1 MKENR
6 FTEFK
11 EGLSSGFLKTVSA
24 FANFGTGKILFGI
37 KDDGS
42 IKGIQNPDKMCL
54 DIENKINDSIQPKPD
69 FSFSINRSTGVITL
83 EVKDGAFKPYLY
95 KGKAYRRSDTAT
107 VEVDQIE
114 LKRLILMGD
123 NMSFEDLPSPAQD
136 LTFES
141 FFRIIQQ
148 KLKLESLSTDVL
160 KTLGFYTKKGEFNHA
175 AALFADKNNF
185 SGIDMVRFGAS
196 ISEILDRDILTNK
209 SILEEYNQAIFFFEK
224 YYQYEKIEGMERNLI
239 ERIPIEAFRE
249 TLANAIVHRVW
260 DIPAHI
266 RIAMYPDRLEIYSP
280 GGLPSGISKEEYLK
294 GYISRL
300 RNPIIANVFFRLHLI
315 EMFGTGIKR
324 IMTCYEEYEVKP
336 IFDISENNICVT
348 LPVVDRKK
356 EVNSD
361 EMTILEI
368 LSKGIRLS
376 SSELVLKSGF
386 GKNKVVR
393 LIGSLLEKNYV
404 QKEGSGR
411 GIKYYL

>member
-11 EGLSSGFLKTVSA
+11 EDLSSGFLKTVSA

-123 NMSFEDLPSPAQD
+123 NMSFEELPSPAQD

-209 SILEEYNQAIFFFEK
+209 SILEEYNQAILFFEK
-224 YYQYEKIEGMERNLI
+224 YYQYEKIEGMERILI

-300 RNPIIANVFFRLHLI
+300 RNPIIANVFFRLQLI

-324 IMTCYEEYEVKP
+324 IIDCYEEYEVKP
-336 IFDISENNICVT
+336 IFDISENNIGVT

-361 EMTILEI
+361 EMIILEI

-411 GIKYYL
+411 GIKYYV

>member
-11 EGLSSGFLKTVSA
+11 EDLSSGFLKTVSA

-69 FSFSINRSTGVITL
+69 FSFSINRNTDVITL

-123 NMSFEDLPSPAQD
+123 NMSFEELPSPAQD

-266 RIAMYPDRLEIYSP
+266 RIAMYPDRIEIYSP

-324 IMTCYEEYEVKP
+324 IMDCYEEYDVKP

-361 EMTILEI
+361 EMIILEI

-411 GIKYYL
+411 GIKYYV

>member
-123 NMSFEDLPSPAQD
+123 NLSFEELPSPAQD

-148 KLKLESLSTDVL
+148 TLKLESLSTDVL

-266 RIAMYPDRLEIYSP
+266 RIAMYPDRIEIYSP

-324 IMTCYEEYEVKP
+324 IMDCYEEYDVKP

-348 LPVVDRKK
+348 LPVVDRKR

-361 EMTILEI
+361 EMIILEI

-411 GIKYYL
+411 GIKYHV

>member
-266 RIAMYPDRLEIYSP
+266 RIAMYPDRIEIYSP

-324 IMTCYEEYEVKP
+324 IMDCYEEYDVKP

>member
-11 EGLSSGFLKTVSA
+11 ESLSSGFLKTVSA

-123 NMSFEDLPSPAQD
+123 NMSFEELPSPAQD

-160 KTLGFYTKKGEFNHA
+160 KTLGFYTKKGGFNHA

-266 RIAMYPDRLEIYSP
+266 RIAMYPDRIEIYSP

-324 IMTCYEEYEVKP
+324 IMDCYEEYDVKP

-361 EMTILEI
+361 EMIILEI

>member
-11 EGLSSGFLKTVSA
+11 EDLSSGFLKTVSA

-69 FSFSINRSTGVITL
+69 FSFSINRKTGVITL

-123 NMSFEDLPSPAQD
+123 NMSFEELPSPTQN

-185 SGIDMVRFGAS
+185 SGIDMVRFGTS

-209 SILEEYNQAIFFFEK
+209 SILEEYNQAILFFEK
-224 YYQYEKIEGMERNLI
+224 YYQYEKIEGMERILI

-266 RIAMYPDRLEIYSP
+266 RIAMYPDRIEIYSP

-300 RNPIIANVFFRLHLI
+300 RNPIIANVFFRLQLI

-324 IMTCYEEYEVKP
+324 IMDCYEEYEVKP
-336 IFDISENNICVT
+336 IFDISENNIGVT

-361 EMTILEI
+361 EMIILEI

-411 GIKYYL
+411 GIKYYV

>member
-11 EGLSSGFLKTVSA
+11 ESLSSGFLKTVSA

-185 SGIDMVRFGAS
+185 SGIDMVRFGSS

-209 SILEEYNQAIFFFEK
+209 SILEEYNQAILFFEK

-266 RIAMYPDRLEIYSP
+266 RIAMYPDRIEIYSP

-348 LPVVDRKK
+348 LPVVDRKR

>member
-11 EGLSSGFLKTVSA
+11 ESLSSGFLKTVSA

-69 FSFSINRSTGVITL
+69 FSFSINRNTDVITL

-123 NMSFEDLPSPAQD
+123 NLSFEELPSPAQD

-148 KLKLESLSTDVL
+148 TLKLESLSTDVL

-266 RIAMYPDRLEIYSP
+266 RIAMYPDRIEIYSP

-315 EMFGTGIKR
+315 EIFGTGIKR
-324 IMTCYEEYEVKP
+324 IMTCYEEYDVKP

-361 EMTILEI
+361 EMIILEI

>member
-123 NMSFEDLPSPAQD
+123 NLSFEELPSPAQD

-148 KLKLESLSTDVL
+148 ILKLESLSTDVL

-209 SILEEYNQAIFFFEK
+209 SILEEYNQAVFFFEK
-224 YYQYEKIEGMERNLI
+224 YYQYEKIEGMERILI

-266 RIAMYPDRLEIYSP
+266 RIAMYPDKIEIYSP

-324 IMTCYEEYEVKP
+324 IMDCYEEYDVKP

-411 GIKYYL
+411 GIKYHV

>member
-11 EGLSSGFLKTVSA
+11 EDLSSGFLKTVSA

-69 FSFSINRSTGVITL
+69 FSFSINRNTDVITL

-123 NMSFEDLPSPAQD
+123 NMSFEDLPSPTQD

-224 YYQYEKIEGMERNLI
+224 YYQYEKIEGMERILI

-266 RIAMYPDRLEIYSP
+266 RIAMYPDRIEIYSP

-324 IMTCYEEYEVKP
+324 IMDCYEEYEVKP

-361 EMTILEI
+361 EMIILEI

-411 GIKYYL
+411 GIKYYV

>member
-69 FSFSINRSTGVITL
+69 FSFSINRNTDVITL

-123 NMSFEDLPSPAQD
+123 NMSFEELPSPAQD

-266 RIAMYPDRLEIYSP
+266 RIAMYPDRIEIYSP

-324 IMTCYEEYEVKP
+324 IMTCYEEYDVKP

-361 EMTILEI
+361 EMIILEI

-404 QKEGSGR
+404 QKEGHGR
-411 GIKYYL
+411 GIKYYV

>member
-11 EGLSSGFLKTVSA
+11 EDLSSGFLKTVSA

-42 IKGIQNPDKMCL
+42 IKGIQNPYKMCL
-54 DIENKINDSIQPKPD
+54 DIENKINDSIHPKPD

-114 LKRLILMGD
+114 LKRLILMGG
-123 NMSFEDLPSPAQD
+123 NLSFEELPSPAQD

-148 KLKLESLSTDVL
+148 TLKLESLSTDVL

-266 RIAMYPDRLEIYSP
+266 RIAMYPDRIEIYSP

-324 IMTCYEEYEVKP
+324 IMTCYEEYDVKP

-348 LPVVDRKK
+348 LPVVDRKR

-361 EMTILEI
+361 EMIILEI

-404 QKEGSGR
+404 QKEGNGR

>member
-11 EGLSSGFLKTVSA
+11 ESLSSGFLKTVSA

-123 NMSFEDLPSPAQD
+123 NMSFEDMPSPAQD

-209 SILEEYNQAIFFFEK
+209 SILEEYNQAILFFEK
-224 YYQYEKIEGMERNLI
+224 YYQYEKIEGMERILI

-266 RIAMYPDRLEIYSP
+266 RIAMYPDRIEIYSP

-324 IMTCYEEYEVKP
+324 IMDCYEEYEVKP

-361 EMTILEI
+361 EMIILEI

>member
-266 RIAMYPDRLEIYSP
+266 RIAMYPDRIEIYSP

-348 LPVVDRKK
+348 LPVVDRKR

>member
-11 EGLSSGFLKTVSA
+11 EDLSSGFLKTVSA

-69 FSFSINRSTGVITL
+69 FSFSINRKTGVITL

-123 NMSFEDLPSPAQD
+123 NMSFEELPSPTQN

-209 SILEEYNQAIFFFEK
+209 SILEEYNQAILFFEK
-224 YYQYEKIEGMERNLI
+224 YYQYEKIEGMERILI

-266 RIAMYPDRLEIYSP
+266 RIAMYPDRIEIYSP

-300 RNPIIANVFFRLHLI
+300 RNPIIANVFFRLQLI

-324 IMTCYEEYEVKP
+324 IMDCYEEYEVKP
-336 IFDISENNICVT
+336 IFDISENNIGVT

-361 EMTILEI
+361 EMIILEI

-411 GIKYYL
+411 GIKYYV

>member
-123 NMSFEDLPSPAQD
+123 NMSFEELPSPAQD

-209 SILEEYNQAIFFFEK
+209 SILEEYNQAISFFEK

-300 RNPIIANVFFRLHLI
+300 RNPIIANVFFRLQLI

-324 IMTCYEEYEVKP
+324 IIDCYEEYEVKP
-336 IFDISENNICVT
+336 IFDISENNIGVT

-361 EMTILEI
+361 EMIILEI

>member
-11 EGLSSGFLKTVSA
+11 ESLSSGFLKTVSA

-69 FSFSINRSTGVITL
+69 FSFSINRNTDVITL

-123 NMSFEDLPSPAQD
+123 NLSFEELPSPAQD

-148 KLKLESLSTDVL
+148 TLKLESLSTDVL

-209 SILEEYNQAIFFFEK
+209 SILKEYNQAIFFFEK

-266 RIAMYPDRLEIYSP
+266 RIAMYPDRIEIYSP

>member
-123 NMSFEDLPSPAQD
+123 NMSFEELPSPAQD

-266 RIAMYPDRLEIYSP
+266 RIAMYPDRIEIYSP

-300 RNPIIANVFFRLHLI
+300 RNPIIANVFFRLNLI

-324 IMTCYEEYEVKP
+324 IMDCYEEYDVKP

-361 EMTILEI
+361 EMIILEI

>member
-11 EGLSSGFLKTVSA
+11 EDLSSGFLKTVSA

-69 FSFSINRSTGVITL
+69 FSFSINRKTGVITL

-123 NMSFEDLPSPAQD
+123 NMSFEDLPSPTQD

-266 RIAMYPDRLEIYSP
+266 RIAMYPDRIEIYSP

-324 IMTCYEEYEVKP
+324 IMTCYEEYDVKP
-336 IFDISENNICVT
+336 IFDISENNISVT
-348 LPVVDRKK
+348 LPVVDQKK

-361 EMTILEI
+361 EMIILEI

-411 GIKYYL
+411 GIKYHV

>member
-11 EGLSSGFLKTVSA
+11 EDLSSGFLKTVSA

-42 IKGIQNPDKMCL
+42 IKGIQNPYKMCL
-54 DIENKINDSIQPKPD
+54 DIENKINDSIHPKPD

-123 NMSFEDLPSPAQD
+123 NMSFEELPSPAQD

-266 RIAMYPDRLEIYSP
+266 RIAMYPDRIEIYSP

-324 IMTCYEEYEVKP
+324 IMDCYEEYDVKP

-361 EMTILEI
+361 EMIILEI

-411 GIKYYL
+411 GIKYYV

>member
-11 EGLSSGFLKTVSA
+11 ESLSSGFLKTVSA

-69 FSFSINRSTGVITL
+69 FSFSINRNTGVITL

-123 NMSFEDLPSPAQD
+123 NMSFEELPSPAQD

-266 RIAMYPDRLEIYSP
+266 RIAMYPDRIEIYSP

-324 IMTCYEEYEVKP
+324 IMDCYEEYDVKP

-361 EMTILEI
+361 EMIILEI

-404 QKEGSGR
+404 QKEGHGR

>member
-6 FTEFK
+6 FMEFK
-11 EGLSSGFLKTVSA
+11 EDLSSGFLKTVSA

-95 KGKAYRRSDTAT
+95 KGKAYRRSDTTT

-114 LKRLILMGD
+114 LKRLILMGG
-123 NMSFEDLPSPAQD
+123 NLSFEELPSPAQD

-148 KLKLESLSTDVL
+148 TLKLESLSTDVL

-266 RIAMYPDRLEIYSP
+266 RIAMYPDRIEIYSP

-300 RNPIIANVFFRLHLI
+300 RNPIIANVFFRLNLI

-324 IMTCYEEYEVKP
+324 IMDCYEEYDVKP

-361 EMTILEI
+361 EMIILEI

>member
-107 VEVDQIE
+107 VKVDQIE

-123 NMSFEDLPSPAQD
+123 NMSFEELPSPTQN

-266 RIAMYPDRLEIYSP
+266 RIAMYPDRIEIYSP

>member
-11 EGLSSGFLKTVSA
+11 EDLSSGFLKTVSA

-69 FSFSINRSTGVITL
+69 FSFSINRNTDVITL

-123 NMSFEDLPSPAQD
+123 NMSFEELPSPAQD

-224 YYQYEKIEGMERNLI
+224 YYQYEKIEGMERILI

-266 RIAMYPDRLEIYSP
+266 RIAMYPDRIEIYSP

-324 IMTCYEEYEVKP
+324 IMDCYEEYEVKP

-361 EMTILEI
+361 EMIILEI

-411 GIKYYL
+411 GIKYYV

>member
-11 EGLSSGFLKTVSA
+11 EDLSSGFLKTVSA

-54 DIENKINDSIQPKPD
+54 DIENKINDSIHPKPD

-123 NMSFEDLPSPAQD
+123 NMSFEDLPSPTQD

-209 SILEEYNQAIFFFEK
+209 SILEEYNQAILFFEK
-224 YYQYEKIEGMERNLI
+224 YYQYEKIEGMERILI

-300 RNPIIANVFFRLHLI
+300 RNPIIANVFFRLQLI

-324 IMTCYEEYEVKP
+324 IIDCYEEYEVKP
-336 IFDISENNICVT
+336 IFDISENNIGVT

-361 EMTILEI
+361 EMIILEI

-411 GIKYYL
+411 GIKYYV

>member
-69 FSFSINRSTGVITL
+69 FSFSINRKTGVITL

-123 NMSFEDLPSPAQD
+123 NMSFEELPSPTQN

-141 FFRIIQQ
+141 YFRIIQQ

-185 SGIDMVRFGAS
+185 SGIDMVRFGTS

-209 SILEEYNQAIFFFEK
+209 SILEEYNQAILFFEK
-224 YYQYEKIEGMERNLI
+224 YYQYEKIEGMERILI

-266 RIAMYPDRLEIYSP
+266 RIAMYPDRIEIYSP

-300 RNPIIANVFFRLHLI
+300 RNPIIANVFFRLQLI

-324 IMTCYEEYEVKP
+324 IMDCYEEYEVKP
-336 IFDISENNICVT
+336 IFDISENNIGVT

-361 EMTILEI
+361 EMIILEI

>member
-11 EGLSSGFLKTVSA
+11 EDLSSGFLKTVSA

-69 FSFSINRSTGVITL
+69 FSFSINRNTDVITL

-123 NMSFEDLPSPAQD
+123 NMSFEELPSPAQD

-239 ERIPIEAFRE
+239 ERIPIE

-266 RIAMYPDRLEIYSP
+266 RIAMYPDRIEIYSP

-324 IMTCYEEYEVKP
+324 IMDCYEEYEVKP

-361 EMTILEI
+361 EMIILEI

>member
-11 EGLSSGFLKTVSA
+11 ESLSSGFLKTVSA

-123 NMSFEDLPSPAQD
+123 NLSFEELPSPAQD

-148 KLKLESLSTDVL
+148 TLKLESLSTDVL

-249 TLANAIVHRVW
+249 TLANAIVHRAW

-266 RIAMYPDRLEIYSP
+266 RIAMYPDKIEIYSP

-324 IMTCYEEYEVKP
+324 IMTCYEEYDVKP

-361 EMTILEI
+361 EMIILEI
-368 LSKGIRLS
+368 LSKGIQLS

>member
-6 FTEFK
+6 FMEFK
-11 EGLSSGFLKTVSA
+11 EDLSSGFLKTVSA

-114 LKRLILMGD
+114 LKRLILMGG
-123 NMSFEDLPSPAQD
+123 NLSFEELPSPAQD

-148 KLKLESLSTDVL
+148 TLKLESLSTDVL

-266 RIAMYPDRLEIYSP
+266 RIAMYPDRIEIYSP

-300 RNPIIANVFFRLHLI
+300 RNPIIANVFFRLNLI

-324 IMTCYEEYEVKP
+324 IMDCYEEYDVKP

-361 EMTILEI
+361 EMIILEI

>member
-123 NMSFEDLPSPAQD
+123 NMSFEELPSPAQD

-266 RIAMYPDRLEIYSP
+266 RIAMYPDRIEIYSP

-324 IMTCYEEYEVKP
+324 IMDCYEEYDVKP

-361 EMTILEI
+361 EMIILEI

-411 GIKYYL
+411 GIKYYV

>member
-123 NMSFEDLPSPAQD
+123 NMSFEELPSPAQD

-160 KTLGFYTKKGEFNHA
+160 KTLGFYTKKGGFNHA

-266 RIAMYPDRLEIYSP
+266 RIAMYPDRIEIYSP

-324 IMTCYEEYEVKP
+324 IMDCYEEYDVKP

-361 EMTILEI
+361 EMIILEI

-404 QKEGSGR
+404 QKEGHGR

>member
-42 IKGIQNPDKMCL
+42 IKGIQNPYKMCL
-54 DIENKINDSIQPKPD
+54 DIENKINDSIHPKPD

-123 NMSFEDLPSPAQD
+123 NMSFEELPSPAQD

-266 RIAMYPDRLEIYSP
+266 RIAMYPDRIEIYSP

-324 IMTCYEEYEVKP
+324 IMDCYEEYDVKP

-361 EMTILEI
+361 EMIILEI

>member
-123 NMSFEDLPSPAQD
+123 NLSFEELPSPAQD

-185 SGIDMVRFGAS
+185 SGIDMIRFGAS

-266 RIAMYPDRLEIYSP
+266 RIAMYPDRIEIYSP

-324 IMTCYEEYEVKP
+324 IMTCYEEYDVKP

-348 LPVVDRKK
+348 LPVVDRKR

-361 EMTILEI
+361 EMIILEI

-404 QKEGSGR
+404 QKEGNGR

>member
-11 EGLSSGFLKTVSA
+11 EDLSSGFLNTVSA

-123 NMSFEDLPSPAQD
+123 NMSFEELPSPAQD

-185 SGIDMVRFGAS
+185 SGIDMVRFGTS

-209 SILEEYNQAIFFFEK
+209 SILEEYNQAILFFEK
-224 YYQYEKIEGMERNLI
+224 YYQYEKIEGMERILI

-266 RIAMYPDRLEIYSP
+266 RIAMYPDRIEIYSP

-300 RNPIIANVFFRLHLI
+300 RNPIIANVFFRLQLI

-324 IMTCYEEYEVKP
+324 IMDCYEEYEVKP
-336 IFDISENNICVT
+336 IFDISENNIGVT

-361 EMTILEI
+361 EMIILEI

-411 GIKYYL
+411 GIKYYV

>member
-123 NMSFEDLPSPAQD
+123 NMSFEELPSPAQD

-148 KLKLESLSTDVL
+148 TLKLESLSTDVL

-185 SGIDMVRFGAS
+185 FGIDMVRFGAS

-209 SILEEYNQAIFFFEK
+209 SILEEYNQAISFFEK

-266 RIAMYPDRLEIYSP
+266 RIAMYPDRIEIYSP

-324 IMTCYEEYEVKP
+324 IMDCYEEYDVKP

-361 EMTILEI
+361 EMIILEI

>member
-11 EGLSSGFLKTVSA
+11 EGLSSSFLKTVSA

-69 FSFSINRSTGVITL
+69 FSFSINRNTDVITL

-123 NMSFEDLPSPAQD
+123 NMSFEELPSPAQD

-266 RIAMYPDRLEIYSP
+266 RIAMYPDRIEIYSP

-324 IMTCYEEYEVKP
+324 IMDCYEEYDVKP

-361 EMTILEI
+361 EMIILEI

-411 GIKYYL
+411 GIKYYV